1 MVKYKIRVGLL
12 VLCIIQSVFLA
23 PMFAQ
28 PLFRDALN
36 GGITASISM
45 PTIPAA
51 PALNFQK
58 RPVFDEGINAFIV
71 CAHLHSLS
79 VVAALALLPFFISG
93 LLRLPD
99 QAHNLSLLVVSRK

>member
-1 MVKYKIRVGLL
+1 MKYKIKVVLL

-28 PLFRDALN
+28 PLFRDALS
-36 GGITASISM
+36 GGLASSISV

-58 RPVFDEGINAFIV
+58 RPVFEEGINILAV
-71 CAHLHSLS
+71 CAHIHSLS
-79 VVAALALLPFFISG
+79 LVTALAFLPFFISG

>member
-1 MVKYKIRVGLL
+1 MKYKIKVVLL

-28 PLFRDALN
+28 PLFRDALS
-36 GGITASISM
+36 GGLASSISV

-58 RPVFDEGINAFIV
+58 RPVFEEGINIPCHDINV
-71 CAHLHSLS
+71 L
-79 VVAALALLPFFISG
+79 
-93 LLRLPD
+93 
-99 QAHNLSLLVVSRK
+99 LLVLCNPAQIYFIIEHLTS